1 MHARLSPVFSG
12 ILCAALLAGT
22 PLQARQPGNDNKQ
35 PANVVIH
42 LPTDAE
48 LYIEGIKS
56 KQVGATREFETP
68 ALQPGK
74 VFTYNLKAV
83 WMEDG
88 KEVVKQLKVKVEAG
102 KTTKID
108 VTQESVE
115 APPPP
120 PPVGDAAIQAP
131 AIDGYVICLERRRV
145 QGRVGKGFKRTVSEY
160 QAFFDRQPIA
170 GMNGNAVE
178 RQGPG
183 DNSNAGVSNHAR
195 LKEGTYSL
203 FTHAGDRN
211 RYRTFGFANPG
222 GLQSRAWPSIRVG
235 GTGARSG
242 VLIHCAAGFLM
253 STGCINLTGKP
264 LKLGKDDIEFFD
276 SRSRVIGLIQNMK
289 ARLGAKFP
297 TSNNVKIPDATLVI
311 RGEP

>member
-22 PLQARQPGNDNKQ
+22 PLQARQPGDDNKQ

-108 VTQESVE
+108 VTKESVE

-120 PPVGDAAIQAP
+120 PPGSYKLELPNKVLTLPPGGKQVVTVRVQRDNSKEPVKVTFHDLPAGIQIKEALIPANKDAIDIEVTVADKVESGPASVRVEASAGKVLEKGLLKLVVEKPAAKP
-131 AIDGYVICLERRRV
+131 AILRLDV
-145 QGRVGKGFKRTVSEY
+145 
-160 QAFFDRQPIA
+160 P
-170 GMNGNAVE
+170 
-178 RQGPG
+178 
-183 DNSNAGVSNHAR
+183 AR
-195 LKEGTYSL
+195 LDGE
-203 FTHAGDRN
+203 A
-211 RYRTFGFANPG
+211 
-222 GLQSRAWPSIRVG
+222 
-235 GTGARSG
+235 
-242 VLIHCAAGFLM
+242 
-253 STGCINLTGKP
+253 GKP
-264 LKLGKDDIEFFD
+264 VTIAVKVTRENFEGPITVTFEGVPDIGKPAELVIPAGKDTGTFSL
-276 SRSRVIGLIQNMK
+276 SRK
-289 ARLGAKFP
+289 
-297 TSNNVKIPDATLVI
+297 
-311 RGEP
+311 